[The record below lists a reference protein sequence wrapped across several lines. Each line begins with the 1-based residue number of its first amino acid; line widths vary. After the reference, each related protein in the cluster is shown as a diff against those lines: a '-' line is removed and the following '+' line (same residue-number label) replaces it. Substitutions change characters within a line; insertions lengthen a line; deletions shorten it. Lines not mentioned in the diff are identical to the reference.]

1 MMVWHPRCQHDGP
14 SLPLPSLEQWHCGQ
28 TGREPQTGPFLQQL
42 LCSHVRETDG
52 KLGGALEEEEGSRL
66 QMLGRLGPQAG
77 LSIPADGQSPLG
89 AVARVGT
96 TPGSEAGRAS
106 QCKISWLQPEN
117 VLCR

>member
-1 MMVWHPRCQHDGP
+1 MA
-14 SLPLPSLEQWHCGQ
+14 L
-28 TGREPQTGPFLQQL
+28 PFL
-42 LCSHVRETDG
+42 SHPWNSGTVVRQAGSRRQAHSSSSFRGAMSGRQTG

-66 QMLGRLGPQAG
+66 RMLGRLGPQAG

-89 AVARVGT
+89 AVARAGT

-106 QCKISWLQPEN
+106 QCEISWLQPES